1 MTRETKIGLL
11 VGLAF
16 IIIVGILLS
25 EPLNHAGE
33 AQPAPLPYA
42 GRNVLQ
48 SDAAPGSGTTQP
60 PVSREPER
68 AAAPSNPVPT
78 REEVAR
84 PQGGISIQIGSGAPS
99 HDHLSTLSNAG
110 AQTAPTA
117 DRETTT
123 SHQPQHKSVAKAPEN
138 PGPIATNTRD
148 PLFDAAN
155 QVGEELVPVGKS
167 GNAAGDQ
174 KVTAAGPATGNK
186 TYEAVP
192 GDTLAK
198 IAQKAYGSAS
208 KANRDAIVAAN
219 PSLKQDPNRLL
230 AGQSYVIPALSTA
243 TTSPPVQAV
252 AKETPAKTESA
263 EYWYTVKAG
272 DSLWAI
278 ARDQLGDTAT
288 IAAIKELNE
297 QALKG
302 SDSVRIGMKLRL
314 PAKPLASAN

>member
-48 SDAAPGSGTTQP
+48 SDAAPGSGNTQP
-60 PVSREPER
+60 PVSLQPDR
-68 AAAPSNPVPT
+68 AAAPTNPVPT
-78 REEVAR
+78 REEVAKS
-84 PQGGISIQIGSGAPS
+84 QGGISIQIGSGAVPS
-99 HDHLSTLSNAG
+99 HTQVTNLSNAG
-110 AQTAPTA
+110 NSTGPMA
-117 DRETTT
+117 DRGTATAQRQQ
-123 SHQPQHKSVAKAPEN
+123 HQTQPKAPEN
-138 PGPIATNTRD
+138 PGPVASNTRD

-155 QVGEELVPVGKS
+155 QVGEELVPVGKN
-167 GNAAGDQ
+167 GNATGNP
-174 KVTAAGPATGNK
+174 KGAAASPTTGNK

-230 AGQSYVIPALSTA
+230 AGQTYVIPAPASA
-243 TTSPPVQAV
+243 APAAQAV
-252 AKETPAKTESA
+252 AKEAPAKTESA

-288 IAAIKELNE
+288 VAAIKELNE
-297 QALKG
+297 PTLKG
-302 SDSVRIGMKLRL
+302 SDGVKVGMKLRL
-314 PAKPLASAN
+314 PAKPLASAD

>member
-1 MTRETKIGLL
+1 
-11 VGLAF
+11 
-16 IIIVGILLS
+16 
-25 EPLNHAGE
+25 
-33 AQPAPLPYA
+33 
-42 GRNVLQ
+42 VLQ

-99 HDHLSTLSNAG
+99 HEQLSTLSNAG
-110 AQTAPTA
+110 SQTTPTA
-117 DRETTT
+117 NRDTT
-123 SHQPQHKSVAKAPEN
+123 SSQQPHKTVARAPEN
-138 PGPIATNTRD
+138 PGPVASNTRD

-155 QVGEELVPVGKS
+155 QVGEPLEPVGK
-167 GNAAGDQ
+167 GGATTDPKGT
-174 KVTAAGPATGNK
+174 TANSATGNK

-230 AGQSYVIPALSTA
+230 AGQSYVIPALA
-243 TTSPPVQAV
+243 AAPPAAQAV
-252 AKETPAKTESA
+252 AKETPVKTESA

-302 SDSVRIGMKLRL
+302 SDGVKVGMKLRL

>member
-48 SDAAPGSGTTQP
+48 SDAAPGSGNAQP
-60 PVSREPER
+60 PVSLQPEHP
-68 AAAPSNPVPT
+68 AAPSNPVPT

-99 HDHLSTLSNAG
+99 HEQLSTLSNAG
-110 AQTAPTA
+110 TPTVPTA
-117 DRETTT
+117 DRQTTP
-123 SHQPQHKSVAKAPEN
+123 SKQPQRQTGAKTPEN
-138 PGPIATNTRD
+138 PGPVASVSRD

-155 QVGEELVPVGKS
+155 QVGEQLVPVGKN
-167 GNAAGDQ
+167 GNAAPDPKG
-174 KVTAAGPATGNK
+174 TAVNAMTGNK

-208 KANRDAIVAAN
+208 KANRDVIVAAN

-230 AGQSYVIPALSTA
+230 AGQSYIIPTLASA
-243 TTSPPVQAV
+243 APAAQAV
-252 AKETPAKTESA
+252 AKEAPAKTESA

-288 IAAIKELNE
+288 VAAIKELNE
-297 QALKG
+297 PTLKG

-314 PAKPLASAN
+314 PAKPLASAD